1 MSCFK
6 TRDQLVC
13 QELSEKYG
21 KHEKEASP
29 VIISKFITCPIS
41 ILSMVTK
48 A

>member
-1 MSCFK
+1 M
-6 TRDQLVC
+6 VC

-29 VIISKFITCPIS
+29 VIISKLITCPIS
-41 ILSMVTK
+41 ILGMVAK